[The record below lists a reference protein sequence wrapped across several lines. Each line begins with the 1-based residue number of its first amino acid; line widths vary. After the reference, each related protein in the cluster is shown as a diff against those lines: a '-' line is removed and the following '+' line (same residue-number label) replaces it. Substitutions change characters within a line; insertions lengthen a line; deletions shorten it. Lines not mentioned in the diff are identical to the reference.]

1 MFFPVAGGASATLF
15 PRGRWDQH
23 RHLPLGWRRERRR
36 MKTKSEI
43 LSIDVKLPV
52 EEGHQ
57 NHVCRQGQPALEPAP
72 RRPGLL
78 SRREAPPRVPA
89 RRQRP
94 IGRGPLPRGRR
105 GQRRPLPLASFPVAG
120 CRDPPW
126 PGSPSSSP
134 AAASSGL
141 MGSTRG
147 SS

>member
-1 MFFPVAGGASATLF
+1 
-15 PRGRWDQH
+15 
-23 RHLPLGWRRERRR
+23 

-78 SRREAPPRVPA
+78 RRREAPPRVPA

-94 IGRGPLPRGRR
+94 IAEAL
-105 GQRRPLPLASFPVAG
+105 FPVAG
-120 CRDPPW
+120 GASAALFPWLASPWLAAEIRHGQDPLPQV
-126 PGSPSSSP
+126 
-134 AAASSGL
+134 
-141 MGSTRG
+141 RQQRVVD
-147 SS
+147 